1 MLTSRT
7 DTSDRTTDAN
17 VEAGSQQDPARA
29 STASAGKGAVSN
41 DESRSS
47 GNPSDTTLDVENT
60 VNSSLLM
67 PSKKQTTQKEATS
80 SVPSQLRSSIPV
92 VSAISRIPQCRPTS
106 SIGMARVTSEHK
118 DLSSQQD
125 MQHTRSQSVEPELDV
140 LRKKVTRFEKEL
152 AEKSSLL
159 AAQTQHAEELQH
171 QLDNLQRSTDDE
183 VSSWKEKLSKAEAKC
198 HELEAKCKSIELH
211 PSDAES
217 RNKSAD
223 GSSHENDK
231 SACSLCTEKSA
242 ELISLKADKN
252 QLDKQ
257 VLDLNEQVSLLRKGI
272 TSNFIDTEN
281 SASKS
286 SMDVDAETDLFGA
299 LGDETPPPSFSTP
312 PPTEVA
318 LPTLEELQKALAE
331 TQEELAISFT
341 KFASATAENQMLGDE
356 IKELKEAAQLVGS
369 RISQLET
376 EKTSLEQQ
384 VLILQRQSANYAG
397 HVALMNEQNA
407 AGLERLDQ
415 LNAALKERGAALTR
429 VEDELSSACDERDE
443 AVARV
448 SILEKD
454 LSLALAAK
462 DELNRTAKAQL
473 LKAEEYVKQREEES
487 ASAQSIVKEQVVI
500 LEKRVKDLEN
510 QIKSLNT
517 IMEASRDENS
527 VLRSTNEKIIE
538 SIEIAQAEVKAVI
551 EARNAAQV
559 AFKLAKRK
567 EIKLEREKETLTFE
581 KHEFASNE
589 FVLKNAHTKL
599 MEDFKALESS
609 LFSTKEAL
617 ARSEMNSSLSADC
630 IADLEDKVHDLEQA
644 LEEAQAAKLQAEA
657 AVHKTMEESKNS
669 GGNMTDELKQ
679 ELSHTKSLLED
690 ANEKIGIM
698 EHQLVESAAKLQKA
712 EANLAEMENN
722 LVALVRE
729 KELSQKQLDS
739 MQTQIATL
747 EKDCVILEVAGDQ
760 KTTALSNLE
769 SRLSRCVEE
778 RDSAKREV
786 EEILVKSQVETKRL
800 QVQCEQLE
808 RETELATKEK
818 LSIEKECIKLRSIS
832 AQLVNQVSNAAKERQ
847 SLKSQIDSLTT
858 STGEFRLNLH
868 SLSIDADERYGSNA
882 ELDRSRAASEDVH
895 RRLEDS
901 SKHDDQISN
910 LQALLEAKE
919 TEIRN
924 LTSQLEQTEELRA
937 KWSQAVNDE
946 QLLRSQLETRKL
958 ELENEISAL
967 SATITKHGE
976 TISEMNARME
986 QETASKLRTLDDF
999 AVLKKDHAALIAK
1012 LSAADESLVVA
1023 NKQIDEFQFKL
1034 SRSNI
1039 ATESER
1045 LETSNRLSQMQ
1056 ATIQNLQCEKEAEML
1071 RVEEMKEQLNRAE
1084 YLRSNL
1090 SDEVSSLRAAAEK
1103 FNGIEVA
1110 LTQNAV
1116 QHEQTIIEIN
1126 SRLEQEI
1133 ELKLAALQ
1141 ESSVLK
1147 SEKAELTARLSTAAE
1162 NLDTANKQID
1172 ELKSGLT
1179 EATGSVESITS
1190 RLSEYQNEVQQLTNE
1205 KESAS
1210 VLIRE
1215 MEQQHKDAIEKLRMH
1230 EERIEEL
1237 SAMVQDLKT
1246 AAEQFETSKAALV
1259 QEADDSME
1267 RLAAVN
1273 LRLQQ
1278 ETELKLAALE
1288 ETNTLSNERDDLTAR
1303 LSLVNEN
1310 LNEANKQIEA
1320 VKYEFEAAT
1329 AEIESLR
1336 ESLSEAEDEA
1346 QRLISERTKSSQHN
1360 LDMEQQMKDS
1370 KDKLHRH
1377 EERIESLSSELLSL
1391 QTAAENFE
1399 AIKTTMKQ
1407 EAQDALNRV
1416 SELESKL
1423 ESEQTRMQVEMERL
1437 DQLSKESQSQ
1447 SDKLQELLT
1456 NDREELKVCQGAL
1469 SLKEV
1474 ELQSV
1479 TDLLHEVEAKC
1490 SELQESIKAKMDE
1503 ALSAQQQLDAV
1514 KRENSEN
1521 LVKSAE
1527 ELSVLKHSFDEQA
1540 DTIAHVREQLAE
1552 KETELKGLQI
1562 KIEQSE
1568 QVIASKTAKL
1578 ELMQKELDES
1588 EAAANQMKE
1597 LIESLGNELQESQ
1610 TRSEGLTEK
1619 NQRLQKTVES
1629 LEDMKLDLLQDLD
1642 SKSGELK
1649 RRDVEIGQL
1658 QTELLQ
1664 AQLNPEDI
1672 SKYVEA
1678 ISELKND
1685 AEVKNAT
1692 IKEFEKALILAQKLM
1707 DDHRVQV
1714 AEMSSALS
1722 DAESKSASLGKA
1734 LADTESLLQLQN
1746 QRAADLEKD
1755 VTRLEAS
1762 ATELEKL
1769 RAELAEVDA
1778 ARTILSTTCSDL
1790 SSELEAQ
1797 NLRVVELST
1806 TCSDLSAALEAQNSR
1821 VVELTAQFDG
1831 KVAEI
1836 ESANASQANLEE
1848 TIKMLESKLEDSE
1861 SRLKSSTT
1869 ENGDL
1874 EAKLEQLEMLKVSTS
1889 RMELEM
1895 QEKTE
1900 KMAALEHELSASKT
1914 AIESMQESLDA
1925 ASKEMQ
1931 SLKDEHESMA
1941 ISLAEI
1947 AAKEEEIS
1955 RLKAALE
1962 EQGEEVAAERK
1973 VSEQHQKSLTELQE
1987 SLSKSIEC
1995 TRELEE
2001 AKIKLE
2007 ESLQE
2012 YKDRASNA
2020 EKDLCAKVADGES
2033 ALASAKV
2040 ALDEKTAELAALE
2053 ITLTELNAKVEA
2065 SVLATSEKTDANCI
2079 AHENSISALEAQIK
2093 KLETEIAAIQ
2103 EENAKNMDEMKA
2115 TLSTLTSNLTAAQ
2128 KDLDEKTAFATE
2140 CERVAQENDRQH
2152 QDVLETSMALN
2163 RENKKLLVQKQKL
2176 ERSLEKLQRQME
2188 EKASVSDASV
2198 TVADTEVTPKGSKRS
2213 AKFSKESGGPSK
2225 SQKVDEA
2232 DTASN
2237 PSSAKRDK
2245 SAAPEPSVPA
2255 PSVGATSDSEVSA
2268 PAPAPPAA
2276 RARRMTFAAKRTD
2289 QAADSK
2295 LTKKD
2300 DCKQQ

>member
-17 VEAGSQQDPARA
+17 VEAASQQDPARA
-29 STASAGKGAVSN
+29 STASAGKGTVSN

-67 PSKKQTTQKEATS
+67 PSKKQTTQKEPTS

-140 LRKKVTRFEKEL
+140 LRRKVTRFEKEL

-242 ELISLKADKN
+242 ELIALKADKN

-257 VLDLNEQVSLLRKGI
+257 VLDLNEQVTLLRKGI

-858 STGEFRLNLH
+858 ST
-868 SLSIDADERYGSNA
+868 
-882 ELDRSRAASEDVH
+882 ELDRSRAASEDLH

-999 AVLKKDHAALIAK
+999 AVLKNDHAALIAK

-1023 NKQIDEFQFKL
+1023 NKQIDEFQSKL

-1071 RVEEMKEQLNRAE
+1071 RVEEMKEQLIRAE

-1147 SEKAELTARLSTAAE
+1147 SEKAELTARLSTAGE

-1320 VKYEFEAAT
+1320 VKYELEAAT

-1474 ELQSV
+1474 EMQSV

-1521 LVKSAE
+1521 QVKSAE

-1540 DTIAHVREQLAE
+1540 DTIAHVREQLTE

-1578 ELMQKELDES
+1578 ELMQKELEES

-1619 NQRLQKTVES
+1619 NQGLQKTVES

-1672 SKYVEA
+1672 SKYVDA

-1848 TIKMLESKLEDSE
+1848 TIKMLELKLEDSE

-1931 SLKDEHESMA
+1931 SLKDEHASMA

-2053 ITLTELNAKVEA
+2053 ITLTELNAKV
-2065 SVLATSEKTDANCI
+2065 VLATSEKTDANCI

>member
-17 VEAGSQQDPARA
+17 VEAASQQDPASA
-29 STASAGKGAVSN
+29 STASAGKGTVSN

-67 PSKKQTTQKEATS
+67 PSKKQTTQKEPTS

-171 QLDNLQRSTDDE
+171 QLDYLQRSTDDE

-198 HELEAKCKSIELH
+198 HELEAKCKSIER
-211 PSDAES
+211 DAES

-231 SACSLCTEKSA
+231 SACGLCTEKSA

-281 SASKS
+281 GTSKS

-448 SILEKD
+448 SVLEKD

-487 ASAQSIVKEQVVI
+487 ASAQSSVQEQVVI

-538 SIEIAQAEVKAVI
+538 SIEIAQSEVKAVI

-589 FVLKNAHTKL
+589 FVLKNAHAKL

-644 LEEAQAAKLQAEA
+644 LEEAHAAKLQAEA
-657 AVHKTMEESKNS
+657 AIHKTMEESKNS

-729 KELSQKQLDS
+729 KEVSQKQLDS

-818 LSIEKECIKLRSIS
+818 LCIEKECIKLRSIS
-832 AQLVNQVSNAAKERQ
+832 SQLVNQVSNAAKERQ

-858 STGEFRLNLH
+858 ST
-868 SLSIDADERYGSNA
+868 
-882 ELDRSRAASEDVH
+882 ELDRSRAASEDFH

-919 TEIRN
+919 NEIRN
-924 LTSQLEQTEELRA
+924 LASQLEQTEELRA

-958 ELENEISAL
+958 ELENEITAL

-976 TISEMNARME
+976 TISEMNAQME

-1023 NKQIDEFQFKL
+1023 NKQIDEFQSKL

-1090 SDEVSSLRAAAEK
+1090 SAEVSSLKAAAEK

-1116 QHEQTIIEIN
+1116 QHEQTITEIN

-1133 ELKLAALQ
+1133 ESKLAALQ

-1147 SEKAELTARLSTAAE
+1147 SEKAELTAQLLTAAE

-1179 EATGSVESITS
+1179 EATGSAELIAS

-1215 MEQQHKDAIEKLRMH
+1215 MEQQQKDAIEKLRMH

-1246 AAEQFETSKAALV
+1246 AAEEFETSKAALV

-1288 ETNTLSNERDDLTAR
+1288 ESNTLSNERDDLTAS
-1303 LSLVNEN
+1303 LSLVNEK

-1336 ESLSEAEDEA
+1336 ESLTEAEDEA

-1370 KDKLHRH
+1370 KDKLRKH

-1399 AIKTTMKQ
+1399 AVKTTMKQ

-1437 DQLSKESQSQ
+1437 EQLSKESQSQ
-1447 SDKLQELLT
+1447 CDKLQELLT

-1469 SLKEV
+1469 GLKEV
-1474 ELQSV
+1474 ELQSI

-1490 SELQESIKAKMDE
+1490 NELQESIKAKMDE

-1514 KRENSEN
+1514 KRETSEN
-1521 LVKSAE
+1521 QVKSAE

-1540 DTIAHVREQLAE
+1540 DTIAHVREQLTE

-1597 LIESLGNELQESQ
+1597 RIESLGNELQESQ

-1619 NQRLQKTVES
+1619 NQGLQKTVES

-1672 SKYVEA
+1672 SKYVDA

-1685 AEVKNAT
+1685 AEIKNAT

-1755 VTRLEAS
+1755 VTRLEAN

-1797 NLRVVELST
+1797 KLRVAELST

-1821 VVELTAQFDG
+1821 VVELTAKFDG

-1836 ESANASQANLEE
+1836 ESANASQANLDE
-1848 TIKMLESKLEDSE
+1848 TIKMLELKLEDCE

-1900 KMAALEHELSASKT
+1900 KMAALEHELGASKT

-1962 EQGEEVAAERK
+1962 EQGEDVAAERK
-1973 VSEQHQKSLTELQE
+1973 LSEQHQKSLTELQE

-2007 ESLQE
+2007 ELLQE
-2012 YKDRASNA
+2012 YKDRANKA
-2020 EKDLCAKVADGES
+2020 EKDLCATVADGET

-2040 ALDEKTAELAALE
+2040 ALDERTAELAALE
-2053 ITLTELNAKVEA
+2053 ITLMELNAKVEA
-2065 SVLATSEKTDANCI
+2065 SVLATSEKPDANCI

-2093 KLETEIAAIQ
+2093 KLETDIAAIQ

-2198 TVADTEVTPKGSKRS
+2198 AVADTEVTPKGSKRS
-2213 AKFSKESGGPSK
+2213 ARFSKESGGPSK

-2245 SAAPEPSVPA
+2245 SATPDPSVPA
-2255 PSVGATSDSEVSA
+2255 PSVGATSDSEISA